1 MKVQIAWLSLGLA
14 LGSIVIQPAHAAD
27 FGNSGGST
35 RTESYRDVGVPA
47 AIPVPAPVPIPEY
60 RGGWY
65 FRFDAGVG
73 VISQPSFTE
82 EGFIYGK
89 DDGPGPVTGP
99 ADPITLSTSWFNGDF
114 DTFSTV
120 GAGLGYTFGSGWRG
134 DLTVEKRSL
143 NTAQI
148 DGSDSWS
155 SYDYSKS
162 CGGCMTYA
170 LIDANKD
177 GIGDRRTTIKVNDR
191 TKLDGTIWM
200 ANAYYDLFT
209 SHGFTPY
216 VGAGAGVMWNV
227 ITRKHES
234 DVSTCDTTTVPSCAT
249 QVAVSS
255 TVVDKALDRATLAGA
270 LMAGVSYDISDITT
284 IDVGYRYL
292 HLGGT
297 EISMDI
303 NGDHSHVKIG
313 DQNVHQVRAGLRF
326 NFN

>member
-120 GAGLGYTFGSGWRG
+120 GG
-134 DLTVEKRSL
+134 RS
-143 NTAQI
+143 
-148 DGSDSWS
+148 
-155 SYDYSKS
+155 
-162 CGGCMTYA
+162 
-170 LIDANKD
+170 
-177 GIGDRRTTIKVNDR
+177 
-191 TKLDGTIWM
+191 
-200 ANAYYDLFT
+200 
-209 SHGFTPY
+209 P
-216 VGAGAGVMWNV
+216 
-227 ITRKHES
+227 
-234 DVSTCDTTTVPSCAT
+234 
-249 QVAVSS
+249 AVSS
-255 TVVDKALDRATLAGA
+255 PDEASSVSTANASPCATVSAGW
-270 LMAGVSYDISDITT
+270 SDA
-284 IDVGYRYL
+284 
-292 HLGGT
+292 
-297 EISMDI
+297 S
-303 NGDHSHVKIG
+303 KP
-313 DQNVHQVRAGLRF
+313 
-326 NFN
+326 